1 MPFDWVLTKGSGVT
15 AQVVA
20 KSDKPGERVL
30 NLRFGPGR
38 VDYREVTQL
47 IMLVPGAYQFQ
58 GSYKS
63 DIVSERGLEW
73 QIACASKE
81 QNVLGRGPVSRGTT
95 AQWQGLEFS
104 FTVPEAGCPAQ
115 YVKLVFDARSA
126 SERFISGNIWFDDFK
141 IMREQAPKPAAAS
154 TEAPANDGGATAATK
169 AAPDQPAAGASG
181 GSQQTPPSHPG
192 DPADPTPRQE
202 ASPQA
207 QPKPLTSPST
217 APAPTQT
224 SPSASSPPAQ
234 PSPLAQPSTAT
245 PPTTPSAVDAAA
257 DPTPIQ
263 VSPQAVPANPTTPPP
278 IPPAPLQTAPG
289 SEGESGCEVRNLL
302 RASTELDTSATRCAG
317 VAVRQRAVARLME
330 RRGRVIL
337 LNRFFY
343 PDHSPTS
350 ELVSD
355 LAFALAERGFEVTVI
370 TSRQRY
376 DAAKADLAKRDD
388 GARRRC

>member
-1 MPFDWVLTKGSGVT
+1 MPFDWVLTKGTGVT

-20 KSDKPGERVL
+20 KSDKPGERAL

-104 FTVPEAGCPAQ
+104 FTVPETGCPAQ

-141 IMREQAPKPAAAS
+141 ITREQAPEAAAAS
-154 TEAPANDGGATAATK
+154 TEAPANDRGASATIK

-181 GSQQTPPSHPG
+181 GSQQTPPSHAG
-192 DPADPTPRQE
+192 DPANPTARQE

-207 QPKPLTSPST
+207 QPSPLAQPST
-217 APAPTQT
+217 APGPPQT
-224 SPSASSPPAQ
+224 TPSATSPPAQ
-234 PSPLAQPSTAT
+234 PSPLAQPSTAA
-245 PPTTPSAVDAAA
+245 PRQTTPSAVDAAA
-257 DPTPIQ
+257 NPTPIQ
-263 VSPQAVPANPTTPPP
+263 VSPQAVPASPT
-278 IPPAPLQTAPG
+278 IPPA
-289 SEGESGCEVRNLL
+289 
-302 RASTELDTSATRCAG
+302 
-317 VAVRQRAVARLME
+317 
-330 RRGRVIL
+330 
-337 LNRFFY
+337 
-343 PDHSPTS
+343 
-350 ELVSD
+350 
-355 LAFALAERGFEVTVI
+355 AFA
-370 TSRQRY
+370 
-376 DAAKADLAKRDD
+376 D
-388 GARRRC
+388 GTG